1 METKEKLNKKPSN
14 KENDLETKRK
24 FNKKNKNVS
33 ESGVGGG

>member
-1 METKEKLNKKPSN
+1 METKFNKKPSN